1 VRVSRLRFAL
11 GLLNRNSLL
20 WLQKGRGGGR
30 GAYRGALWHAPSE
43 IAGALAALRV
53 TNVRHFFGVFLAGG
67 GSIARMAERV
77 LPSALPLGSFLVVSG
92 ATGHGSRFAVDEVA
106 S

>member
-1 VRVSRLRFAL
+1 
-11 GLLNRNSLL
+11 
-20 WLQKGRGGGR
+20 
-30 GAYRGALWHAPSE
+30 
-43 IAGALAALRV
+43 
-53 TNVRHFFGVFLAGG
+53 
-67 GSIARMAERV
+67 MAERV